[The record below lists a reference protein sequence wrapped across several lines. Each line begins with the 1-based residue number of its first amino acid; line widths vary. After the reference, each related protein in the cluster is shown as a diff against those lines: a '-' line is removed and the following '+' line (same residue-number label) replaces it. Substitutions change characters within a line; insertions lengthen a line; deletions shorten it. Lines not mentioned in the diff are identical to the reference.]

1 MAKSTKP
8 VSKAPE
14 GKRVYI
20 SQAEI
25 PKYSLEDC
33 IRLGQ
38 ALHDNFNGSAP
49 PHELANA
56 LDISPTSSSWQFITG
71 AAVAYGITVGAYN
84 ASEIKLA
91 EIGRRIVA
99 EEAEGESLAAIRE
112 ATLKPT
118 IIKKFLE
125 KYDRGK
131 FPPENIA
138 MNVLASLGVP
148 RDRLKPVFGIIKSA
162 ATRSGFISE
171 TKSGP
176 YVSLNVSKRAAS
188 AASQAASENN
198 ADNQEESS
206 AEPKPEVK
214 TLPEPVAA
222 PKNNR
227 VFITHGKNHD
237 ILAQIKDLLAFG
249 KFAPVVAIEHETLS
263 KPVPDKVMEEMRSCF
278 AGVIHVESEEELLD
292 VKGNKVHK
300 INENVLIEIGAA
312 MALYHRNF
320 VLLVQKGIHLPSN
333 LQGLY
338 CCFYEGAKLDY
349 DATMK
354 LLKAF
359 SEFK

>member
-8 VSKAPE
+8 ISKAPE

-33 IRLGQ
+33 IKLGQ

-84 ASEIKLA
+84 ASEIKLG

-99 EEAEGESLAAIRE
+99 EEVEGDSLVAIRE

-118 IIKKFLE
+118 IIKRFLE

-131 FPPENIA
+131 FPPEAIA

-148 RDRLKPVFGIIKSA
+148 RERLKPVFAIIKSA
-162 ATRSGFISE
+162 ATLSGFISE
-171 TKSGP
+171 TKSGF
-176 YVSLNVSKRAAS
+176 YVSLNVSKRATPVAPKATTENGTENQGETSEGS
-188 AASQAASENN
+188 A
-198 ADNQEESS
+198 D
-206 AEPKPEVK
+206 EVK
-214 TLPEPVAA
+214 VVPESVVA

-249 KFAPVVAIEHETLS
+249 KFAPVVAVEHETLS

-292 VKGNKVHK
+292 AKGVKHHK

-312 MALYHRNF
+312 MALYHNNF

>member
-1 MAKSTKP
+1 MAKQTKP
-8 VSKAPE
+8 VAKPSAA
-14 GKRVYI
+14 KRVYI

-25 PKYSLEDC
+25 PKYSLEDA
-33 IRLGQ
+33 IKLGK

-56 LDISPTSSSWQFITG
+56 VDISPTSSSWQFLTG
-71 AAVAYGITVGAYN
+71 AAVAYGVTVGAYN
-84 ASEIKLA
+84 AA
-91 EIGRRIVA
+91 EIQLGDLGRRIVA
-99 EEAEGESLAAIRE
+99 EEVEGDGLLAIRE
-112 ATLKPT
+112 AALRPT
-118 IIKKFLE
+118 IIKRFLE
-125 KYDRGK
+125 KYERGK

-138 MNVLASLGVP
+138 LNVLAAFGVP
-148 RDRLKPVFGIIKSA
+148 RDRLKSVFDIIKSA
-162 ATRSGFISE
+162 ALLAGFITE
-171 TKSGP
+171 TKSGL
-176 YVSLNVSKRAAS
+176 YVSLKVSKRVAPVVPTVLPETGEQDAAG
-188 AASQAASENN
+188 ELP
-198 ADNQEESS
+198 EEKIETKIS
-206 AEPKPEVK
+206 PEVVV
-214 TLPEPVAA
+214 PV
-222 PKNNR
+222 KNNR

-237 ILAQIKDLLAFG
+237 ILAQIKDLLSFG

-278 AGVIHVESEEELLD
+278 AGVIHVESEEELLESN
-292 VKGNKVHK
+292 GNKVHK